1 MNHFEYWSP
10 APFQSV
16 DLDLP
21 LHEETDDG
29 EAVASLVQNIL
40 TGVDDL
46 AAGGAISGRDI
57 VQALSIATAVHA
69 AKVEVSALSGE
80 TLRLNLLDVRLEEE
94 RLN

>member
-1 MNHFEYWSP
+1 MNRLEYQSL
-10 APFQSV
+10 APNQSI

-21 LHEETDDG
+21 LHAETDDG
-29 EAVASLVQNIL
+29 EAVAKLVQNIL
-40 TGVDDL
+40 IGIDDL
-46 AAGGAISGRDI
+46 AANDAISGRDV

-80 TLRLNLLDVRLEEE
+80 RIGLNLLDVRLQEE